1 MIQFDHFYTYE
12 EIGAVIRELADAHPA
27 LCRAGSIGR
36 TAQGRDLHLLTV
48 TEFDSGDPSERP
60 AYLIHGGIHAHEP
73 ASTHGP
79 LYTAHRLLEDHE
91 RGGLLSRVVLYLVPR
106 LCPDASE
113 FCVATTA
120 RIRSRTDSVNRA
132 PNTIYSADIDGDGL
146 ILTIRQEHP
155 DGTYVCDP
163 EEPRLLVDRR
173 PDSPG
178 PYYRVLPEGLVNDWD
193 GCDDIRI
200 GGLHSFYPG
209 APELHAGRS
218 FDFNRN
224 WPHDWRH
231 EGEQQGA
238 GDYPFSEPEMRS
250 LAEFIFKQPKLC
262 GILGYHCGSAS
273 VIRPPAWG
281 PREDLDPGDDALL
294 EELAREGAEAID
306 SPAVALSDPTGPGGR
321 SGGRRGHALG
331 FAYHQLGI
339 PGFDVELGTIVN
351 AAGVSAHEWHE
362 RSRDRDGIDA
372 MYRQLLR
379 WWDGDGRRHPLFEPW
394 RRFDHPQL
402 GPVELGGLLFTA
414 IDNPLVPVLEPM
426 VDGAYRFTRS
436 FAERHP
442 WVQAEEV
449 EVAPVGGDV
458 YRIRARI
465 ANRGRLPTNITN
477 QGLGLPRLQ
486 PVRASLMPAGGVE
499 LLSARGH
506 LDLGHLCALSGS
518 RIVEW
523 FVRAPGAEPGAEIG
537 VIRVLGGTGGDGRVV
552 VKRP

>member
-12 EIGAVIRELADAHPA
+12 EIGAVVRALADAHPG

-60 AYLIHGGIHAHEP
+60 AFLIHGGIHAHEP

-79 LYTAHRLLEDHE
+79 LYTAHRLLADHE
-91 RGGLLSRVVLYLVPR
+91 PGGLLSRVVLYLVPR

-120 RIRSRTDSVNRA
+120 RIRSRTDVLNRA
-132 PNTIYSADIDGDGL
+132 PNTIYAADIDGDGL

-155 DGTYVCDP
+155 DGTCGCDP

-173 PDSPG
+173 PTSPG
-178 PYYRVLPEGLVNDWD
+178 PFYRVFPEGLINDWD

-224 WPHDWRH
+224 WSHDWRH

-238 GDYPFSEPEMRS
+238 GDYPFSEPEMRA
-250 LAEFIFKQPKLC
+250 LAEFIFKQPRLC

-281 PREDLDPGDDALL
+281 AREDLDAGDDALL
-294 EELAREGAEAID
+294 EELAQEGAAAID

-351 AAGVSAHEWHE
+351 AAGVSAREWHE
-362 RSRDRDGIDA
+362 RSRDRDEVDA

-402 GPVELGGLLFTA
+402 GPVELGGLLSAA
-414 IDNPLVPVLEPM
+414 IDNPLVPTLTPM

-436 FAERHP
+436 LAERHP
-442 WVQAEEV
+442 HVRAEEV
-449 EVAPVGGDV
+449 EVDPVGGDV

-477 QGLGLPRLQ
+477 QGRGLPRLQ
-486 PVRASLMPAGGVE
+486 PVRASLMPAEGVE

-506 LDLGHLCALSGS
+506 LELGHLRALTGS

-523 FVRAPGAEPGAEIG
+523 FVRAPATEAGAEIG
-537 VIRVLGGTGGDGRVV
+537 VIRVLGGTGGDSRVV
-552 VKRP
+552 LRCP

>member
-1 MIQFDHFYTYE
+1 M
-12 EIGAVIRELADAHPA
+12 
-27 LCRAGSIGR
+27 
-36 TAQGRDLHLLTV
+36 
-48 TEFDSGDPSERP
+48 
-60 AYLIHGGIHAHEP
+60 
-73 ASTHGP
+73 
-79 LYTAHRLLEDHE
+79 
-91 RGGLLSRVVLYLVPR
+91 
-106 LCPDASE
+106 
-113 FCVATTA
+113 
-120 RIRSRTDSVNRA
+120 
-132 PNTIYSADIDGDGL
+132 
-146 ILTIRQEHP
+146 
-155 DGTYVCDP
+155 
-163 EEPRLLVDRR
+163 
-173 PDSPG
+173 
-178 PYYRVLPEGLVNDWD
+178 
-193 GCDDIRI
+193 
-200 GGLHSFYPG
+200 HSFYPG

-238 GDYPFSEPEMRS
+238 GDYPFSEPEMRA

-294 EELAREGAEAID
+294 EELAQEGATAID

-362 RSRDRDGIDA
+362 RSRDRDQIDA

-414 IDNPLVPVLEPM
+414 IDNPLVPGLQPM

-442 WVQAEEV
+442 RVRAEEV

-486 PVRASLMPAGGVE
+486 PVRASLMPADGVE
-499 LLSARGH
+499 MLSARGH
-506 LDLGHLCALSGS
+506 LELGHLRALIGS

-523 FVRAPGAEPGAEIG
+523 FMRAPATEAGAEIG
-537 VIRVLGGTGGDGRVV
+537 VIRVLGGTGGDSRVV
-552 VKRP
+552 LRCP